1 MPLAIMSPAVVP
13 AKRIT
18 TQPNALSMDLYNE
31 YDEKHTPAR
40 TRNPCQTLSRS
51 FQDCAD
57 CTDSPSQCHNGCHK
71 SRLHRL
77 LIPAILLLISITAV
91 ISLSCLYDSSIL
103 GIFGPDDGILGLGKR
118 ALTNGTNSGGSTFV
132 NNKLYLIIIFVGLL
146 VVIILAIM
154 LSAWC
159 CKGAFQNP
167 LCCPCYLC
175 ACCGGL
181 ACLECIGCGL
191 CAAGIEEA

>member
-1 MPLAIMSPAVVP
+1 MSPAVVP

-31 YDEKHTPAR
+31 YDEKHPHPPAR
-40 TRNPCQTLSRS
+40 TQNPCQTLSRS

-77 LIPAILLLISITAV
+77 LIPAILLLISITAI

-103 GIFGPDDGILGLGKR
+103 GIFGPDDGILGLSKR

-132 NNKLYLIIIFVGLL
+132 NNKRMLHRH
-146 VVIILAIM
+146 VVSSF
-154 LSAWC
+154 LS
-159 CKGAFQNP
+159 Q
-167 LCCPCYLC
+167 
-175 ACCGGL
+175 ACSSVSHHHIRRSSCRDYSGDHAQCVVL
-181 ACLECIGCGL
+181 
-191 CAAGIEEA
+191 